1 MKSRTKKI
9 SKKTGVASKKPA
21 PSRGARV
28 AAAPAPRATNRLD
41 AAAANPRDTIAAKMP
56 GSGSKT
62 SQVATRAAV
71 GEARSIG
78 GSEIDVGRAP
88 DAGPDVGAMVE
99 SIVGCKWS
107 LHVLEQVRRGVNR
120 PGALQRSAA
129 GLTSKVLSERLDKM
143 VRFGILSRKS
153 FPEIPPRVEYHFT
166 AFGARFLTILDEIA
180 SLKADAARG
189 TL

>member
-9 SKKTGVASKKPA
+9 SKKTAVAAKRPARSSGV
-21 PSRGARV
+21 RGA
-28 AAAPAPRATNRLD
+28 ATSAPRAVNRLD
-41 AAAANPRDTIAAKMP
+41 AAGVSPLSASAAESPRALAKTGKATARTTAADA
-56 GSGSKT
+56 GSGD
-62 SQVATRAAV
+62 
-71 GEARSIG
+71 GLEIG
-78 GSEIDVGRAP
+78 RESVSS
-88 DAGPDVGAMVE
+88 AGPDVGAMVE

-153 FPEIPPRVEYHFT
+153 FPEIPPRVEYQFT
-166 AFGARFLTILDEIA
+166 PFGSRFLTILDEIN
-180 SLKADAARG
+180 SLKADAALG
-189 TL
+189 KV